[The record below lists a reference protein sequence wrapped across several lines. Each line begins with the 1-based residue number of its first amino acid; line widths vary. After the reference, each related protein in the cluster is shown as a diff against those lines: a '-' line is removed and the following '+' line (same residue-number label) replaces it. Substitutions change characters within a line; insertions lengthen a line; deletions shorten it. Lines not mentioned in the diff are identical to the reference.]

1 MAYAEVN
8 GQRLYY
14 TDTGGSGP
22 AIIFSHGYLMDHE
35 MWASQVEAVRDAYRC
50 ITWDERCWG
59 QTEAADAPFD
69 YWDLAD
75 DCLGLMDHL
84 GVPQAILVG
93 MSQGG
98 FLSMRAT
105 LKAPDRVRGLV
116 LIDTDPFAFEEQT
129 KSLYGQLQAQGE
141 ADGVSPELAAILAGF
156 LFAPGYDASYWQGKW
171 RARPMRTERNA
182 LLCLQERDDISERL
196 GEIACPTLVIHGE
209 LDAAFPVAAVEGWAL
224 RIPNVQPLLRV
235 SGAGHSANLEQ
246 PGIVNPP
253 LRSFLD
259 SLNE

>member
-1 MAYAEVN
+1 MAYADVN
-8 GQRLYY
+8 GQRLFY
-14 TDTGGSGP
+14 TDTGGNGP
-22 AIIFSHGYLMDHE
+22 AIVFSHGYLMDHE
-35 MWASQVEAVRDAYRC
+35 MWAPQVEAFRDTNRC

-59 QTEAADAPFD
+59 PTETADAPFT

-84 GVPQAILVG
+84 GIQQAVLAG

-98 FLSMRAT
+98 FLSMRAA
-105 LKAPDRVRGLV
+105 LKAPERVRGLV
-116 LIDTDPFAFEEQT
+116 LIDTDPFAFDEQT
-129 KSLYGQLQAQGE
+129 KALYGQLQAQGE
-141 ADGVSPELAAILAGF
+141 ADGMTPELAATLAGF

-171 RARPMRTERNA
+171 RARPMRTERHA
-182 LLCLQERDDISERL
+182 QHCLQERDDISGRL

-209 LDAAFPVAAVEGWAL
+209 HDAAFPVDAVDSWAK

-235 SGAGHSANLEQ
+235 ANAGHSANLEQ

-259 SLNE
+259 SLR